1 MKLNVGLIGKG
12 KWGSILKSK
21 LSEIAN
27 LKFVLGKNKN
37 YLDFIRDNKLSWIFV
52 ASPNN
57 THFEIVKNC
66 LNLRVNVF
74 CEKPLSTNYLEAEK
88 LIKIAQQNK
97 VKLYVSD
104 IYSFHNKKPK
114 KLLLINR
121 IIRSKKIVVNDNEFY
136 YRFMYHDIS
145 ILFNFLKNY
154 NIKRVDL
161 KRSIKKKLFRIN
173 IQFKNNKFFLFEY
186 CLNKKIKE
194 HYINDINFITKK
206 DILKK
211 MLRSIIYGKVNIK
224 ANNRKALFILK
235 FLDKIKKYSKI

>member
-1 MKLNVGLIGKG
+1 MKLNVGLVGKG

-37 YLDFIRDNKLSWIFV
+37 YFDSIRANKLSWIFI

-57 THFEIVKNC
+57 THFELVKNC
-66 LNLRVNVF
+66 LNLKVNVF
-74 CEKPLSTNYLEAEK
+74 CEKPLTINYLEAKK
-88 LIKIAQQNK
+88 LIKIAKQNK

-104 IYSFHNKKPK
+104 VYSFHNKKPK
-114 KLLLINR
+114 KILMKNR
-121 IIRSKKIVVNDNEFY
+121 IIRSKKSNMNDNEFI

-145 ILFNFLKNY
+145 ILFNFIKKY
-154 NIKRVDL
+154 NIKNVNL
-161 KRSIKKKLFRIN
+161 KKTIKKKIYKVN

-186 CLNKKIKE
+186 CLNKNTKE
-194 HYINDINFITKK
+194 HYINDINFITKN

-211 MLRSIIYGKVNIK
+211 MLKTVIYGKVNIR
-224 ANNRKALFILK
+224 ANNQKALFILK
-235 FLDKIKKYSKI
+235 FLDKIKKYS

>member
-21 LSEIAN
+21 LTEIAN

-37 YLDFIRDNKLSWIFV
+37 YFDFIRANKLSWVFI

-57 THFEIVKNC
+57 THFELVKNC
-66 LNLRVNVF
+66 LNLKVNVF
-74 CEKPLSTNYLEAEK
+74 CEKPLALNYLAAKK
-88 LIKIAQQNK
+88 LIKIAKQNK

-104 IYSFHNKKPK
+104 VYSFHNKKLK
-114 KLLLINR
+114 KILLKNR
-121 IIRSKKIVVNDNEFY
+121 IIRSKKSNMNDNEFF

-145 ILFNFLKNY
+145 ILFNFLKKY
-154 NIKRVDL
+154 NIKSVHL
-161 KRSIKKKLFRIN
+161 KKFIKKKIYKIN

-186 CLNKKIKE
+186 CLNKNIKE
-194 HYINDINFITKK
+194 HYINDINLITKN

-211 MLRSIIYGKVNIK
+211 MLKTVLYGKVNVK
-224 ANNRKALFILK
+224 ANNQKALFILK
-235 FLDKIKKYSKI
+235 FLDKIKKYS

>member
-1 MKLNVGLIGKG
+1 MKLNVGLVGKG

-37 YLDFIRDNKLSWIFV
+37 YFDSIRANKLSWIFI

-57 THFEIVKNC
+57 THFELVKNC
-66 LNLRVNVF
+66 LNLKVNVF
-74 CEKPLSTNYLEAEK
+74 CEKPLTINYLEAKK
-88 LIKIAQQNK
+88 LIKIAKQNK

-104 IYSFHNKKPK
+104 VYSFHNKKPK
-114 KLLLINR
+114 KILMKNR
-121 IIRSKKIVVNDNEFY
+121 IIRSKKSNMNDNEFI

-145 ILFNFLKNY
+145 ILFNLIKKY
-154 NIKRVDL
+154 NIKNVNL
-161 KRSIKKKLFRIN
+161 KKNIKKKIYKVN

-186 CLNKKIKE
+186 CLNKNTKE
-194 HYINDINFITKK
+194 HYINDINFITKN

-211 MLRSIIYGKVNIK
+211 MLKTVIYGKVNIR
-224 ANNRKALFILK
+224 ANNQKALFILK
-235 FLDKIKKYSKI
+235 FLDKIKKYS